1 MKKMFLV
8 LKIVL
13 IVLSANAQWDSNGN
27 NNTQGA
33 VKLKE
38 YLLFDADGDFTGGNY
53 FTIQDDVIGDF
64 LRFGRGFNNNL
75 VIGSNGCI
83 GIGFT
88 NPDKPLVVNGV
99 TKFIN
104 PSNSSNFLYFD
115 YASSGNKVR
124 SYGTNLFLESRNSTE
139 DIEFR
144 TDNSATTLMIVK
156 GTGNVGIGTTTPDYK
171 LDING
176 SLRIGNND
184 SSGLGISR
192 FTSALTDVPGSTS
205 GILIN
210 GPIHSHIVFDIQGND
225 QNDGFYIRVPD
236 VLQVNP
242 TVNTTAF
249 VVKAN
254 GNVGIGIDP
263 SEKLT
268 VDGKIRSE
276 EVRVEVINGPDY
288 VFESDY
294 ELQTL
299 QETKKYIYEHKHLP
313 EIPSAME
320 METNGVDI
328 GDLNMRLLK
337 KIEEL
342 TLYQIEL
349 LEEMIQMK
357 KRVEQLENEYVK
369 EHSLKTN

>member
-13 IVLSANAQWDSNGN
+13 SVLSANAQWDSNGN

-53 FTIQDDVIGDF
+53 FTIQDDATGDF
-64 LRFGRGFNNNL
+64 LRIGRGFNDNL

-115 YASSGNKVR
+115 YASNGNKVR

-144 TDNSATTLMIVK
+144 TDNSATTLMVVK

-176 SLRIGNND
+176 SLR
-184 SSGLGISR
+184 
-192 FTSALTDVPGSTS
+192 
-205 GILIN
+205 ILIN

-263 SEKLT
+263 DEKLT

-342 TLYQIEL
+342 TVYQIEL
-349 LEEMIQMK
+349 LEEIIQMK
-357 KRVEQLENEYVK
+357 KRIEQLENECNK
-369 EHSLKTN
+369 ELSLKTGKNP